1 MNRSGSRNSQFFFNG
16 ELLLSEW
23 LPIDGMLPFG
33 VEFDGLQAWGEARA
47 FKVLSRGEGMRRCRR
62 LPSVRKC
69 KACGKGRLFRGLSCS
84 LEKGSLKLPD
94 GVGVRQGG
102 YFSQLFLE
110 PHWLPSE
117 EGERAS
123 FLFPILCVPS
133 RRRSVRATPSDP
145 RRHSR
150 RRERRTIDSGLA

>member
-47 FKVLSRGEGMRRCRR
+47 FKVLSRGEDMRRCRR
-62 LPSVRKC
+62 LSSVRKC

-94 GVGVRQGG
+94 GVGVCQGG
-102 YFSQLFLE
+102 YLSQLFLE
-110 PHWLPSE
+110 PPGSPQRRVNVPVFFFPSCAFHR
-117 EGERAS
+117 EGD
-123 FLFPILCVPS
+123 LC
-133 RRRSVRATPSDP
+133 
-145 RRHSR
+145 
-150 RRERRTIDSGLA
+150 ERRPLTRDVTRGGENGAQ